1 MDRRGKRVVGVV
13 LGVAV
18 AVAGAAVI
26 GTCTPPASL
35 RAVKEPRSGEA
46 VGGRVA
52 IVFSERYTIAL
63 PGADMVHPFDTRK
76 YEKIYVYLNEEGLIR
91 PATVFVPDEAGPDEL
106 RLVHTDRYLGTLDSP
121 DAVARY
127 LEAKPVKVLPAK
139 VVDAGILQAQ
149 RYAAGGTILAGR
161 LALAHGIAVNLGGGF
176 HHARPDGG
184 EGFCIYNDLA
194 VAIRR
199 LQADGR
205 IRRALVVDLDVHQGN
220 GTAEC
225 FAGDDEVFTFSM
237 HQGNIYPVPKA
248 TSDLDVELVAGTD
261 DARFLAILR
270 RHLPEVFDRAR
281 PDIVFYQA
289 GCDTLRDDP
298 LAGLAMTKDGIVERD
313 AAVVDACVRRGVP
326 VVMTLGG
333 GYTARSW
340 SVQAESV
347 AHLIRT
353 YGLDGGEAPH
363 PPRGRSV
370 HEKLYVK

>member
-1 MDRRGKRVVGVV
+1 MRRRRKRTLAVV
-13 LGVAV
+13 LGLA
-18 AVAGAAVI
+18 AAGAGVAVI

-35 RAVKEPRSGEA
+35 RAVKQPRGGEA

-52 IVFSERYTIAL
+52 VVFSERYTIAL
-63 PGADMVHPFDTRK
+63 PGADIVHPFDTRK
-76 YEKIYVYLNEEGLIR
+76 YAKIYVHLNEAGLVR
-91 PATVFVPDEAGPDEL
+91 PATVFVPNEAGPDDL
-106 RLVHTDRYLGTLDSP
+106 RLVHTERYLDTLRSP

-139 VVDAGILQAQ
+139 VVDAGILRAH
-149 RYAAGGTILAGR
+149 RFATGGTILGGR
-161 LALAHGIAVNLGGGF
+161 LALAHGIALNLGGGF
-176 HHARPDGG
+176 HHAGPDVG

-194 VAIRR
+194 VAVRR

-225 FAGDDEVFTFSM
+225 FAGDDTVFTFSM

-248 TSDLDVELVAGTD
+248 TSDLDVELAAGTD
-261 DARFLAILR
+261 DARFLAVLR

-289 GCDTLRDDP
+289 GCDTLHDDP
-298 LAGLAMTKDGIVERD
+298 LAGLAMTKVGIAERD

-326 VVMTLGG
+326 VVVTLGG
-333 GYTARSW
+333 GYTPRSW
-340 SVQAESV
+340 SVQAASV
-347 AHLIRT
+347 EHLIRT
-353 YGLDGGEAPH
+353 YGLDGGDPPH
-363 PPRGRSV
+363 PPRKRSAR
-370 HEKLYVK
+370 EKLYVK